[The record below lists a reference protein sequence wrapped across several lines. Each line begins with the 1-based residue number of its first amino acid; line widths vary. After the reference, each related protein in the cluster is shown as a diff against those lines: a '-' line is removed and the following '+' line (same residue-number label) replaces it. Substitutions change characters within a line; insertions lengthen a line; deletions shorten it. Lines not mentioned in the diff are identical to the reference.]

1 MSIRNYIEFSED
13 DKRTIN
19 QLLEEGTD
27 IIDILRAS
35 NAMKSYK
42 RVNTQSAWV
51 QLNSKISDKKLKSYI
66 PVAIAAS
73 LILLFAAI
81 FMLKNTS
88 EITYSTGEMASHI
101 ILDDGSEIILEPHG
115 EIKVSKDY
123 NKVNRAIELKG
134 DAYFDISK
142 DKDLPFTITSEKCDI
157 SVLGTKFF
165 VEQSDNSLIIDL
177 IEGNV
182 LIEDKNGNMGSLK
195 EKERAV
201 IAKNIKIE
209 SVEDQQIEE
218 RADKDIFFDNVSVK
232 DAISEFNRIYKKD
245 IVILDQGSLSL
256 NDTTLHVK
264 VKNGS
269 VKEFLDIMKILFD
282 VDIIDSKGQF
292 IVSTK

>member
-134 DAYFDISK
+134 DSISDYVRIDGTK
-142 DKDLPFTITSEKCDI
+142 GGYQTYAKVYGRKGEKCFNCGGI
-157 SVLGTKFF
+157 IKYVKINQRGTFYCPECQK
-165 VEQSDNSLIIDL
+165 
-177 IEGNV
+177 
-182 LIEDKNGNMGSLK
+182 
-195 EKERAV
+195 
-201 IAKNIKIE
+201 
-209 SVEDQQIEE
+209 
-218 RADKDIFFDNVSVK
+218 
-232 DAISEFNRIYKKD
+232 
-245 IVILDQGSLSL
+245 
-256 NDTTLHVK
+256 
-264 VKNGS
+264 
-269 VKEFLDIMKILFD
+269 
-282 VDIIDSKGQF
+282 
-292 IVSTK
+292 